1 MKTITMEEAARLV
14 KEGET
19 ATPEERKALQ
29 RERLKTLVSYAR
41 EHSSYL
47 RELYKNVPDDFE
59 LSDLPILEKADGL
72 LHYNE
77 WVTDPELS
85 VEKVRDYLKRDSS
98 DNSLLLGKY
107 TALQTSG
114 STGNPLPMVRDQHRN
129 MIHGQLLLQ
138 RLFYGVTPGYYDH
151 SKHKTAFIVH
161 LSTSASSYGSYLKT
175 RAKYP
180 GYEDNVT
187 AISIMDSADQMV
199 EKLNAFQPKIL
210 VAYPPSLVM
219 LAEEKA
225 KGNLNISLGLIV
237 SSAELLTEENYHRIH
252 DVFDCPVLNN
262 YCMTE
267 GGEIAMTHDCPH
279 LHINEDWIILEPV
292 DENRQP
298 MKDNTE
304 FSSGILVTDLS
315 NFVQPIIRY
324 YVGDSIRIGNEPHE
338 CFNLPVM
345 EIRGRTWDSFNIGG
359 KSFTT
364 KALEV
369 KAKFCE
375 GLCSYQFVQQDENTM
390 ELRGIVAAGFKNEDV
405 LKGLSKKIE
414 EYFTEAGCENISV
427 RYSTDPLLHNKNGGK
442 TPMYINN
449 AEV

>member
-1 MKTITMEEAARLV
+1 MKTISSEEAARLV
-14 KEGET
+14 KEGAA
-19 ATPEERKALQ
+19 ATSEERKKLQ
-29 RERLKTLVSYAR
+29 RERLKILVDYAR
-41 EHSSYL
+41 EHSPYL
-47 RELYKNVPDDFE
+47 REFYKDVPRDFE
-59 LSDLPILEKADGL
+59 LRDLPVLEKAEGL
-72 LHYNE
+72 AHYND
-77 WVTDPELS
+77 WVTDPELT
-85 VEKVRDYLKRDSS
+85 VDKVRAYLNREPS

-114 STGNPLPMVRDQHRN
+114 STGNPLPMVRDSHRN

-138 RLFYGVTPGYYDH
+138 RLFYGVTPGYYNH
-151 SKHKTAFIVH
+151 TKHKTAFIVH

-180 GYEDNVT
+180 GFENNVT
-187 AISIMDSADQMV
+187 AISIMDSAEQMV
-199 EKLNAFQPKIL
+199 EKLNAFQPEIL

-225 KGNLNISLGLIV
+225 KGNLNINLGLIV
-237 SSAELLTEENYHRIH
+237 SSAELLTEENYNRIH

-324 YVGDSIRIGNEPHE
+324 YVGDSIKINNEPHD

-359 KSFTT
+359 KNFST
-364 KALEV
+364 KGLEV
-369 KAKFCE
+369 KAKFCQ
-375 GLCSYQFVQQDENTM
+375 GLCCYQFVQLDENTM
-390 ELRGIVAAGFKNEDV
+390 ELRGVIAAGYNNDEVLSGLAEKIAAYFKD
-405 LKGLSKKIE
+405 
-414 EYFTEAGCENISV
+414 AGCEDV
-427 RYSTDPLLHNKNGGK
+427 TVTYSARPPLHNKNGGK
-442 TPMYINN
+442 TPMYLNKQ
-449 AEV
+449 V